1 MMRHANLHSAIFQ
14 AGQTDQVPLRRFDI
28 IYVPRTGIANADL
41 FVLQYIRGLT
51 PIDFSYAATP

>member
-1 MMRHANLHSAIFQ
+1 
-14 AGQTDQVPLRRFDI
+14 VPLRRFDI

-41 FVLQYIRGLT
+41 FVLQYIRSLT